1 MTAVNNVFIRKI
13 FSFYL
18 LLSSRARYVLGLDFV
33 VLCLSAY
40 LAYSL
45 RLTFLITQGYIKE
58 LYITMLAFSSCVAAS
73 LLVGGTYKI
82 VWTRAS
88 IEEYTSLLKWYAVGS
103 FIFFILLYFGD
114 ITRIPR
120 SSLVLMLLLGISFMT
135 AERALWKLIFV
146 SRRTECLESKRTLII
161 GAGEAGTLIARDI
174 TRNPCEIEPI
184 GFIDDNPNL
193 KGMKVAS
200 IKVLGTTADL
210 RSIVISQK
218 IELVLIVI
226 PSAPGDVIKKFI
238 KALDGLKV
246 DVRILPSM
254 IDIAGGNIG
263 ISRLRSVQ
271 LEDLL
276 RREPVKLDSTGIENI
291 LKGKRVLV
299 TGAGGSIGS
308 EIFNQILSKEP
319 AQLLALG
326 HGEQS
331 IYKLMESI
339 NEHPAKN
346 KVKPIIADVA
356 DRKTIK
362 AIFERYKPEVVF
374 HAAAHKHVPLMEDN
388 PREALRV
395 NALGSYT
402 LADIAGIYGTER
414 FVMISTDKAVNPTSI
429 MGATKRM
436 AERLIFSLR
445 NEYPNTKYMAVRFG
459 NVLGSRGSVIPK
471 FEHQIKNGGP
481 VTVTDKEMQRYF
493 MLIPEA
499 VNLVLQAGAL
509 GDGGELFVL
518 DMGNPVNITEMAET
532 LIRLHGYEPY
542 KDIEI
547 KFTGIRPGEKLYEEL
562 FYDPVNVD
570 TTRHEKIFR
579 SKNTVEN
586 ESLIPMV
593 YNLLDRTDSG
603 ELNEAGLKSALL
615 AFGNGGVEQPREAAI
630 ISP

>member
-1 MTAVNNVFIRKI
+1 MTGTNNVFIRKI

-18 LLSSRARYVLGLDFV
+18 FLSSRARYVLALDIF

-45 RLTFLITQGYIKE
+45 RLTFLIEQGYRQE
-58 LYITMLAFSSCVAAS
+58 MLITALAFSSCVAVS
-73 LLVGGTYKI
+73 LLAGGTYKI

-88 IEEYTSLLKWYAVGS
+88 IEEYTSLLKWYVVGS
-103 FIFFILLYFGD
+103 ALFLVLLYFGH
-114 ITRIPR
+114 ITRIPL

-135 AERALWKLIFV
+135 ATRALWKLIFV

-184 GFIDDNPNL
+184 GFIDDNPDL

-200 IKVLGTTADL
+200 LEVLGTTADL
-210 RSIVISQK
+210 SSIVVSQK
-218 IELVLIVI
+218 IELVLIVM
-226 PSAPGDVIKKFI
+226 PSAHGDVIKKLI

-276 RREPVKLDSTGIENI
+276 RREPVKLDNTGIENI

-319 AQLLALG
+319 AELYALG

-346 KVKPIIADVA
+346 KVRPIIADVA

-362 AIFERYKPEVVF
+362 AIFERYKPQVVF

-402 LADIAGIYGTER
+402 LADIAGAYGTER

-429 MGATKRM
+429 MGATKRI

-445 NEYPNTKYMAVRFG
+445 SEYPNTKYMAVRFG

-471 FEHQIKNGGP
+471 FEHQIRKGGP

-518 DMGNPVNITEMAET
+518 DMGKPVNITEMAET

-562 FYDPVNVD
+562 FYDPANVD
-570 TTRHEKIFR
+570 TTRHEKIFQ
-579 SKNTVEN
+579 SKHTVEKN
-586 ESLIPMV
+586 SLIPMV

-603 ELNEAGLKSALL
+603 ELDEGSLKSEIL
-615 AFGNGGVEQPREAAI
+615 AFGGGQAMVKDGQAI
-630 ISP
+630 G